1 MPLVDTK
8 KMLLNARHEK
18 YAVGAFNIE
27 NMEMAQAV
35 IETCEELKSPV
46 ICAVSQNALKY
57 ASASLYYSIV
67 ASLAKDVSIP
77 VAIHV
82 DHAETEE
89 IAFKALRGNFTSV
102 MIDGSKLT
110 FSENRDLTKKIVD
123 ICNLFAVPV
132 EGEIGPIGGKVDAV
146 PDYKLIYTDP
156 QAAHEFV
163 IETGVSSLAIA
174 IGTAHGIYKNT
185 PKLDVNRLSEIAESV
200 DVPLVLHGASGVP
213 DDQVKECISR
223 GICKVNYA
231 TELRIAY
238 TGAARKFLTE
248 DTKAYDPKI
257 FGVLCRNAVKE
268 IVKEKIMVLG
278 SANRCE

>member
-1 MPLVDTK
+1 MGLVDTRE
-8 KMLLNARHEK
+8 MLLKAQTEK

-35 IETCEELKSPV
+35 IECAEELPSPI
-46 ICAVSQNALKY
+46 ICAVSQNAMKY
-57 ASASLYYSIV
+57 ASADLYYSMV
-67 ASLAKDVSIP
+67 ASIASHVRVP

-89 IAFKALRGNFTSV
+89 TALKALRGKFTSV

-110 FSENRDLTKKIVD
+110 YSENRDLTKRIVD
-123 ICNLFAVPV
+123 ICSLFNVPV

-156 QAAHEFV
+156 MAAKEFAE
-163 IETGVSSLAIA
+163 ETGVSSLAVA

-185 PKLDVNRLSEIAESV
+185 PRLDVDRLSAIADLV

-213 DDQVKECISR
+213 DEQIKECIQR

-238 TGAARKFLTE
+238 TRACREFLANDKE
-248 DTKAYDPKI
+248 SYDPKL
-257 FGVLCRNAVKE
+257 FGRLGRDAVKKVVCDR
-268 IVKEKIMVLG
+268 IKVLG
-278 SANRCE
+278 SDGRCR